1 MSKPIQSS
9 PQEERSSTPNV
20 SSPVEDE
27 TLVLD
32 NESLSDPPRL
42 TLPIDESG
50 TSEDGS
56 SDLRPPR
63 ISVAFDDDDI
73 TQHSIE
79 YPRRDISIKDQER
92 SRMSFGNV
100 RLSENFEDLTRLDVF
115 SEAGDL
121 TALQQGND
129 EDVEDASLGQAGFG
143 G

>member
-1 MSKPIQSS
+1 
-9 PQEERSSTPNV
+9 
-20 SSPVEDE
+20 VEDE

-32 NESLSDPPRL
+32 NEPLPERPRL
-42 TLPIDESG
+42 SLPIDESG

-63 ISVAFDDDDI
+63 MSVAFDDDDI
-73 TQHSIE
+73 TQYSIE

-92 SRMSFGNV
+92 ARMSFGNV
-100 RLSENFEDLTRLDVF
+100 RLSENFQDLTRLDVF

-121 TALQQGND
+121 TALQQSND
-129 EDVEDASLGQAGFG
+129 DDVEDASLGQAAFG